1 MDVGR
6 SDRAARSG
14 RDGFL
19 EGGGKGSQTLSLWV
33 KKKQNVWSEENDIA
47 MVLGVGHYSW
57 GSIRSTSPECAWHQR
72 LWLELR
78 AQGCG
83 GGACVTEGRWNKAVG
98 TLHSE
103 TRKRVTEDP
112 VVGGGG
118 QVGHGLRGQWK
129 QGQNSANR
137 TPVVWRRERLQEER
151 SHRSLCPLLTLHC
164 FWQLYLCYG
173 FSFTLSHL
181 SFPPFFFLLPA
192 SLFQSSALPSLSV
205 ASTLWPF
212 VSTSSESRWCFLKCC
227 DKLTGQPSIERGTE
241 GADQWKAS
249 LRTTVPLNFLRRC
262 FNVYWRDGCEG

>member
-181 SFPPFFFLLPA
+181 SFPLFFSSPCLP
-192 SLFQSSALPSLSV
+192 LSV
-205 ASTLWPF
+205 VGS
-212 VSTSSESRWCFLKCC
+212 
-227 DKLTGQPSIERGTE
+227 
-241 GADQWKAS
+241 
-249 LRTTVPLNFLRRC
+249 PLPLRRLHPMTFC
-262 FNVYWRDGCEG
+262 KHFIRKPLVFSKVLRQTDRAAVNRARNRGSRSVESFAQNNSATKLSAALL